1 MMHIA
6 YRDYLVSMMSKGPW
20 TAIFADS
27 PEDAIGQ
34 FSMAESL
41 GVGDVVYVGLPAPLP
56 DVWTPDHLSREI
68 AQSLGVESIPGL
80 DIEGLSAEIAQ
91 EANDRVARFAAQ
103 RAADLGRVVGVKS
116 HRVQPGMAVPTFA

>member
-1 MMHIA
+1 MGHTA
-6 YRDYLVSMMSKGPW
+6 YRDYLVSLMPKGPW

-27 PEDAIGQ
+27 PEDAISQ
-34 FSMAESL
+34 FSMADAL

-56 DVWTPDHLSREI
+56 DVWTPDHLSKEI

-80 DIEGLSAEIAQ
+80 DIESLSAEIAE

-103 RAADLGRVVGVKS
+103 RAADLGRVVGVERHK
-116 HRVQPGMAVPTFA
+116 VQPGMAVPTFA